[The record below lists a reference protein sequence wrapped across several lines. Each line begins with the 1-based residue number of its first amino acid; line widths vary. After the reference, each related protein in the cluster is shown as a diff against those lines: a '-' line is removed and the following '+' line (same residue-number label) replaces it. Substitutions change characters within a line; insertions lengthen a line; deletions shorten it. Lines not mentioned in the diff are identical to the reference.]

1 MKMRVDVIGAMIF
14 FDEEDDPEYGTLHI
28 EYTDKDEDEFG
39 VFIRGKERDV
49 NVYVTC
55 ELWEAL
61 YKMARR
67 DFPVRTLSERANKEV
82 EA

>member
-28 EYTDKDEDEFG
+28 EYADKDEDEFG
-39 VFIRGKERDV
+39 LFISGKERDV
-49 NVYVTC
+49 SVYVTC

-61 YKMARR
+61 YRMAQR
-67 DFPVRTLSERANKEV
+67 DFPVRCLSEKAKKEG
-82 EA
+82 EE